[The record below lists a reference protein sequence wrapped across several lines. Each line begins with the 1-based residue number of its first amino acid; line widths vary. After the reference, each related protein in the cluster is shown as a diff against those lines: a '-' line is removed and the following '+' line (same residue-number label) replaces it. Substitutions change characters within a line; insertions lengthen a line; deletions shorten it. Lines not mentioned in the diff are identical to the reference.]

1 MQDPN
6 IVYDIRQRLDGM
18 LIYESG
24 EVAAFGA
31 AIVERNVT
39 HQKLYALTQPAT
51 DRFNGQLKTLNE
63 AIDRWEQAWR
73 VARDAG
79 NKQAMAHADGER
91 SEQTKARDTLMIFNE
106 NLTKFVRCYEYVAQ
120 LVDFGD
126 PELEAFASY
135 ARLLR
140 KRLKGIT
147 SEQVDLGDLTLTHY
161 KASEGGTLT
170 GLLKVAQTPELYGIT
185 DNGLRDP
192 RDREQKYLAELIEK
206 LNDAFGK
213 GISSKDQVL
222 LAVHVSE
229 TLRDDAMVMAQVQNN
244 SREQAMKANLPGAAV
259 NAIVGAMQTHQSLA
273 TRLLSDDLTR
283 GLFLDV
289 VYEVL
294 KRDLGGDI
302 LSAARGVAGVPIQVV
317 KPL

>member
-1 MQDPN
+1 MPWTHNLIILSQSKQPEEREF
-6 IVYDIRQRLDGM
+6 YLRLAAQEKWSSRELERQ
-18 LIYESG
+18 
-24 EVAAFGA
+24 FK
-31 AIVERNVT
+31 T
-39 HQKLYALTQPAT
+39 ALLARTVVQPAKVSAVL
-51 DRFNGQLKTLNE
+51 RQSYPAALNVFKDSYL
-63 AIDRWEQAWR
+63 IR
-73 VARDAG
+73 
-79 NKQAMAHADGER
+79 
-91 SEQTKARDTLMIFNE
+91 ARDTLMIFNE
-106 NLTKFVRCYEYVAQ
+106 SLSKFVRCYEYVAQ

-140 KRLKGIT
+140 KRLKGIA

-161 KASEGGTLT
+161 KASEGATLT
-170 GLLKVAQTPELYGIT
+170 GLLQVAQTPALYGIT

-213 GISSKDQVL
+213 GINSKDQVL

-259 NAIVGAMQTHQSLA
+259 TAIVGAMQPHQNLA

-283 GLFLDV
+283 GSFLDF

-294 KRDLGGDI
+294 KRHLGGDL
-302 LSAARGVAGVPIQVV
+302 LSAARG
-317 KPL
+317 